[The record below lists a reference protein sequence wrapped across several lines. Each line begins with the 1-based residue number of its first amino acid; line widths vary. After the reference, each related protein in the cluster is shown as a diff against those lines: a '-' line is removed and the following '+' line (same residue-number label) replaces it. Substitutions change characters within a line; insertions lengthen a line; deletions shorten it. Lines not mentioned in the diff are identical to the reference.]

1 MQLQMQRTS
10 RCPST
15 TLRCVTITLRHIS
28 TSVYSLHWRIQEFD
42 KGERGVMGRR
52 DGWFDAGV
60 CIKTVLWRA
69 SVYGSCACVADM
81 FMCSVDFPVLQAA
94 L

>member
-52 DGWFDAGV
+52 DGCMYKDGAMARKRV
-60 CIKTVLWRA
+60 RVL
-69 SVYGSCACVADM
+69 C
-81 FMCSVDFPVLQAA
+81 MCGRHVHVFC
-94 L
+94 